1 MKYAFIT
8 IHILLL
14 SALAFGQ
21 VQPSRSQQLS
31 ESVATL
37 YQHGKYDEAVP
48 IAEEIVSLERKG
60 ASTKNLVNAL
70 ENLAQIKGAR
80 FKRALAELNSG
91 NVGPASIKNT
101 IAKLH
106 SDAQES
112 ESHLREAL
120 KITDAASD
128 LKEHRIAIYNSLA
141 WLLYNYQPP
150 DPEVS
155 IAFDKIGR
163 DKFEMRTR
171 ARLFKRVSEAENL
184 YKEALNSGAGENSLL
199 LTTYN
204 FAEFAMATGDLEN
217 AISLFEK
224 CITDVERIYGKKSPS
239 LVQPLESYIK
249 ALAATGQDDL
259 AFEMVSRLVRVTG
272 KSAAMPKTLLNVSLR
287 ADKAFAPIN
296 SSGVES
302 NAKANKERI
311 TLLGRRATLNAS
323 LDAMLAVST
332 HGKEYYDALGPA
344 RIAKVPVRVLVDE
357 TGKVVE
363 AEALTDEKEQKRD
376 AESAVR
382 EWKFRPFAAAGQSR
396 KIKGYVECIIFADR
410 SAN

>member
-1 MKYAFIT
+1 MKYAIVIT
-8 IHILLL
+8 HILLL
-14 SALAFGQ
+14 SAFSAAQ
-21 VQPSRSQQLS
+21 EPTRSQQLNR
-31 ESVATL
+31 SVATL
-37 YQHGKYDEAVP
+37 YQSGKYDEAVP
-48 IAEEIVSLERKG
+48 IAEEIVGLERKG
-60 ASTKNLVNAL
+60 TSTKNLVNAL
-70 ENLAQIKGAR
+70 ENLAQIKVAR
-80 FKRALAELNSG
+80 FRRTLGELNAGS
-91 NVGPASIKNT
+91 VDPAAIKNAV
-101 IAKLH
+101 AKLH

-112 ESHLREAL
+112 ETHLREAL
-120 KITDAASD
+120 KIADAASD
-128 LKEHRIAIYNSLA
+128 LKEQRIAMYNSLA

-171 ARLFKRVSEAENL
+171 ARLFKRVSEAEDL
-184 YKEALNSGAGENSLL
+184 YKEALNTGAGENLLL

-204 FAEFAMATGDLEN
+204 SAEFAMATGDLEN
-217 AISLFEK
+217 AIARFEK
-224 CITDVERIYGKKSPS
+224 CIADVERIHGKKSPS

-249 ALAATGQDDL
+249 ALAATGQEDL

-272 KSAAMPKTLLNVSLR
+272 RSAAIPKTLLNLSLR
-287 ADKAFAPIN
+287 ADKVFAPIN

-323 LDAMLAVST
+323 LNAMLAVST

-344 RIAKVPVRVLVDE
+344 RISRVPVRVLVDE
-357 TGKVVE
+357 TGKVAE

-382 EWKFRPFAAAGQSR
+382 EWKFKPFVAAGQPR

-410 SAN
+410 SVN

>member
-1 MKYAFIT
+1 MKYASI
-8 IHILLL
+8 IPLILLL
-14 SALAFGQ
+14 TALTSGQ

-37 YQHGKYDEAVP
+37 YQNGKYDEAVP

-60 ASTKNLVNAL
+60 ASTKNLGNAL
-70 ENLAQIKGAR
+70 ENLAQIKVAR

-91 NVGPASIKNT
+91 SVSPAAIKNAV
-101 IAKLH
+101 AKLH

-128 LKEHRIAIYNSLA
+128 HKEQRIAMYNSLA

-171 ARLFKRVSEAENL
+171 ARLFKRVGEAENL
-184 YKEALNSGAGENSLL
+184 YKEALNTGAGENSLL

-217 AISLFEK
+217 ALARFEK
-224 CITDVERIYGKKSPS
+224 CIADVERIYGKKSQS

-287 ADKAFAPIN
+287 ADKVFAPIN

-376 AESAVR
+376 AEAAVSA
-382 EWKFRPFAAAGQSR
+382 WKFRPFVAAGQSR

-410 SAN
+410 LD